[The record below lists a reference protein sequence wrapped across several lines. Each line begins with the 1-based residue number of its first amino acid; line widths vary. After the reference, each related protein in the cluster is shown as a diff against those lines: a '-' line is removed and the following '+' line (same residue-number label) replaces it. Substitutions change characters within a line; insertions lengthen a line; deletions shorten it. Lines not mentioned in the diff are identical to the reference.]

1 MIDEEKHV
9 DESKHWEDIL
19 DEKLAVF
26 GPFNGSPA
34 KITISELIEWLEKER
49 GFLRRVFEAA
59 FLAQYQRVQD
69 VVTKARKQ
77 YAKNH
82 YCGGNCSSCGD
93 FSCDVCAECPE
104 VELCEKSTGVICE
117 RDPLDMVKY
126 ADALADWVYDKKKGA
141 RRMAEIFGEAADE

>member
-1 MIDEEKHV
+1 MIDEAKR
-9 DESKHWEDIL
+9 WEIIL
-19 DEKLAVF
+19 DLNAEVEDLEKYTERM
-26 GPFNGSPA
+26 
-34 KITISELIEWLEKER
+34 TISELIERLENER

-104 VELCEKSTGVICE
+104 IDLCEKSTGVICE
-117 RDPLDMVKY
+117 RDPLEVVKY
-126 ADALADWVYDKKKGA
+126 ADALADWFHDRKKGA
-141 RRMAEIFGEAADE
+141 ADE

>member
-1 MIDEEKHV
+1 MIDEEIQV

-19 DEKLAVF
+19 DETVAVY
-26 GPFNGSPA
+26 GPFRFAPV
-34 KITISELIEWLEKER
+34 KMTMSELIEWLESER

-69 VVTKARKQ
+69 VVTKTRTQ

-104 VELCEKSTGVICE
+104 VVLCEKSAGVICE
-117 RDPLDMVKY
+117 RDPIEMVKY
-126 ADALADWVYDKKKGA
+126 ADALADWFRDRKKGA
-141 RRMAEIFGEAADE
+141 ADE